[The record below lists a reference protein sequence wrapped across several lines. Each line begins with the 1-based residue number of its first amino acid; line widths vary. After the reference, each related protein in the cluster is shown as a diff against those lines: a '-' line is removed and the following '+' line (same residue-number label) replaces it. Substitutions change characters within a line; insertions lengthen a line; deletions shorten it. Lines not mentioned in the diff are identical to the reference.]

1 MVVNNTTEE
10 ILAAWRR
17 TIEGDQE
24 AGSTPLL
31 TLGEST
37 SLLDGLPSLVAY
49 HELALSRTDLT
60 SPFAQAGGS
69 SALWFA
75 MLSDPAPRA
84 AMPLFSGADAA
95 SVMAQETLNADQVNS
110 KQALPAKEVPGKLP
124 AGFISHL
131 EPTAIPGTTL
141 HWSSLPFAVMNPAP
155 AQNETASTDWAAT
168 AAVFLALCLILLALV
183 I

>member
-1 MVVNNTTEE
+1 MVVNSTTEE

-37 SLLDGLPSLVAY
+37 SLLDGLPGLVAY
-49 HELALSRTDLT
+49 HELAVTRTDLT

-75 MLSDPAPRA
+75 MLSDRAPRTA
-84 AMPLFSGADAA
+84 VPLFCGADAA
-95 SVMAQETLNADQVNS
+95 SVMAMETLHAGQIHS
-110 KQALPAKEVPGKLP
+110 KQTLPASEVPGKLP

-131 EPTAIPGTTL
+131 EPTATSGTTL
-141 HWSSLPFAVMNPAP
+141 YWSSLPFAVMNPAP
-155 AQNETASTDWAAT
+155 TQSEIVSTDWAAI